1 VFKRGVTPLYLKG
14 WWVEKDIKWGWGM
27 ADTPKF
33 IADCNVGKLARWLR
47 LMGYDARFFDGDDD
61 SELVAMAKAEGRVIL
76 SRDTRIME
84 RRLITSGRVKAVL
97 IGSDQPERQ
106 IHQVVDT
113 LGLDSRFRPF
123 SLCLECNQP
132 LVERAKDE
140 LKELVPP
147 YVFKTQSQF
156 MQCPNCERI
165 YWRGTHWR
173 AMTRKL
179 ESLRG

>member
-1 VFKRGVTPLYLKG
+1 
-14 WWVEKDIKWGWGM
+14 M